1 MATRAMIRFATR
13 ESGVSFSEHPEKYHA
28 QFYRHYNGNV
38 EDLGQDIVN
47 SLVNSQTVDGL
58 EIDNLATFHD
68 DADYIYY
75 IWQHMDK
82 DNYISIFKKAEAHC
96 PTCGHPEPDGG
107 EPMYECFYVGMPCD
121 LQQALHNLGSFQT
134 FEQYISN
141 KCSNPKNVITFPDV

>member
-47 SLVNSQTVDGL
+47 SLQNSCTVDGL
-58 EIDNLATFHD
+58 EIDNLASFHD

-82 DNYISIFKKAEAHC
+82 DTYISIFKRAEAHC
-96 PTCGHPEPDGG
+96 PTCGIVVDDDEV
-107 EPMYECFYVGMPCD
+107 MYECFYVGMPCD
-121 LQQALHNLGSFQT
+121 LQHTLHSLGSFQT
-134 FEQYISN
+134 FDQYVSN

>member
-38 EDLGQDIVN
+38 EDLGQEIVN
-47 SLVNSQTVDGL
+47 SLQNSCTVGGL
-58 EIDNLATFHD
+58 EIDNLSTFHD

-75 IWQHMDK
+75 IWQHVDK
-82 DNYISIFKKAEAHC
+82 DTYISIFKRAEAHC
-96 PTCGHPEPDGG
+96 PRCGIVVDDDEV
-107 EPMYECFYVGMPCD
+107 MYECFYVGMPCD
-121 LQQALHNLGSFQT
+121 LQHTLHNLGSFQT
-134 FEQYISN
+134 FDQYVSN

>member
-38 EDLGQDIVN
+38 EYLGQDIVN
-47 SLVNSQTVDGL
+47 SLLNSQTIDEL
-58 EIDNLATFHD
+58 EIDDLTTFHD

-75 IWQHMDK
+75 IWQHPDK
-82 DNYISIFKKAEAHC
+82 DNYISIFKRAEAHC
-96 PTCGHPEPDGG
+96 PTCGIVVDDDEV
-107 EPMYECFYVGMPCD
+107 MYECFYVGMPCD
-121 LQQALHNLGSFQT
+121 LQHALHNMTSSYQT

-141 KCSNPKNVITFPDV
+141 KCSNPKSVITFPDV

>member
-28 QFYRHYNGNV
+28 QFYRHYNGNA
-38 EDLGQDIVN
+38 EYLGLEIVN
-47 SLVNSQTVDGL
+47 SLLNSQTIDEL

-82 DNYISIFKKAEAHC
+82 DTYISIFKRAEAHC
-96 PTCGHPEPDGG
+96 PTCGNCVDDDED
-107 EPMYECFYVGMPCD
+107 MYECFYVGMPGE
-121 LQQALHNLGSFQT
+121 LQHTLHNLGSFQPCD
-134 FEQYISN
+134 QYVSD
-141 KCSNPKNVITFPDV
+141 KCSNPKSVITFPDV